1 MFCLKSYLEEQWIKK
16 IKKIIIN
23 KQNKKQHA
31 PMVRLLLMV
40 KEEDTG
46 LMILLLVV
54 SVALF
59 LPPSLSLLKPDA
71 VSLTW
76 YEETDWKC
84 MTLTCELCVHSR

>member
-1 MFCLKSYLEEQWIKK
+1 MFSLKLYLEEQWICF
-16 IKKIIIN
+16 

-31 PMVRLLLMV
+31 PMIRILLMI

-59 LPPSLSLLKPDA
+59 STPSLSLLKPDA
-71 VSLTW
+71 VSLMW
-76 YEETDWKC
+76 YEETD
-84 MTLTCELCVHSR
+84 

>member
-1 MFCLKSYLEEQWIKK
+1 
-16 IKKIIIN
+16 
-23 KQNKKQHA
+23 
-31 PMVRLLLMV
+31 MVRLLLMV